1 MIKIILRNKMDYI
14 KNTLIYFA
22 TIILISI
29 TFMFIIFMLRESILI
44 YSDKTILLETKIV
57 YIVLY
62 IVLGFL
68 MIFSLFYFRKLSILN
83 SPQEKCSKCEEKIEN
98 VDKISKNKH

>member
-29 TFMFIIFMLRESILI
+29 TFMFIIFILRESILI

-57 YIVLY
+57 Y

-83 SPQEKCSKCEEKIEN
+83 SPQEKCSKCEVNIEN
-98 VDKISKNKH
+98 VDKVSKNKH